1 MNKASASQLC
11 IDAALQEY
19 YDACARD
26 SGDSDNESGDES
38 DQDSASHWRSTCR
51 SPLRGKARL
60 RLYQRGS
67 VQQLLR
73 EKECHTLRGKDAET
87 TASLLAKPLAFATE
101 PHDDTDLAS
110 TVLFPSE
117 DTPSST
123 FGAVD
128 KASAGEKCIVF
139 DALSALRQTQSH
151 CFEKKDNTSLG
162 RSSGPPVWALR
173 QDTLLVSTLNAL
185 PLSAQTLVEALV
197 AASNDVARAQWQL
210 RELSASSHRGD
221 TKLMEDGLSHYSMI
235 LTGEEALHL
244 TASLTLRRFCTVVQ
258 GMIRQVADW
267 ALGLQQGEHFQQ
279 SSPVRWGY
287 SWRVNVLQCLENVLL
302 PVRRCVQIMEQA
314 CSLISETSGNMK
326 TTSEQVGVVVRASEL
341 LDFLIVRTSALQRTS
356 TMGLYRFYMV
366 LLVYC
371 SLPYT
376 LLMTCAIFGFVT
388 DIDPD
393 VWRSSMPRIF
403 RLSFSHIRVGDG
415 QGDKN
420 ALMLPTD
427 ILSLVFL
434 CVGYE
439 RVGARGVVCN
449 NNSCDIQHQELD
461 RARRR
466 AAFGAMMFS
475 RSFILHSFVAFA
487 KQKTLTGWRR
497 RRSTAQGFALCSEPN
512 DKTFSQHTDNVCG
525 SVEGP
530 AYAALPLVLCS
541 NDECFPTLSI
551 YNVARWWLQV
561 VSDKAHHDI
570 TLSNTS
576 MTADGLECVQLW
588 LHPSVPAARWVTA
601 GLLVPLAQVVQR
613 LQEQRVKELLAASL
627 RCPDGIARAN
637 TFYAKRRSLGQSAAV
652 TDGTCFANDSLTA
665 VACNTRAGDG
675 LPTETGALSMMEA
688 RGFSFI
694 DYVGL
699 FIDVALC
706 RDNERIVHK
715 FLFRLLHEPHWWYRC
730 SATECV
736 LDGTASQFITTS
748 FAEAMRDHP
757 LGHCVRL
764 HVAPRDGDQLG
775 GTDGSEPGHQ
785 LEMLRTFDSF
795 ELRFALPLDVD
806 LILLPQNLSV
816 TWSEGG
822 QLQEVYT
829 SCFWNR
835 RIGCDPKNQ
844 QRCGSPT
851 SSGHQRRRG
860 TWCYIF
866 GYLWRCFM
874 LKYH

>member
-487 KQKTLTGWRR
+487 KQKTLTGW
-497 RRSTAQGFALCSEPN
+497 S
-512 DKTFSQHTDNVCG
+512 
-525 SVEGP
+525 
-530 AYAALPLVLCS
+530 
-541 NDECFPTLSI
+541 
-551 YNVARWWLQV
+551 
-561 VSDKAHHDI
+561 
-570 TLSNTS
+570 
-576 MTADGLECVQLW
+576 
-588 LHPSVPAARWVTA
+588 
-601 GLLVPLAQVVQR
+601 
-613 LQEQRVKELLAASL
+613 
-627 RCPDGIARAN
+627 
-637 TFYAKRRSLGQSAAV
+637 
-652 TDGTCFANDSLTA
+652 
-665 VACNTRAGDG
+665 
-675 LPTETGALSMMEA
+675 
-688 RGFSFI
+688 
-694 DYVGL
+694 
-699 FIDVALC
+699 
-706 RDNERIVHK
+706 
-715 FLFRLLHEPHWWYRC
+715 
-730 SATECV
+730 
-736 LDGTASQFITTS
+736 
-748 FAEAMRDHP
+748 
-757 LGHCVRL
+757 
-764 HVAPRDGDQLG
+764 G

-866 GYLWRCFM
+866 GYLCALFYAQISLREERKQLQRRGGAVRQARSWCRYRKSDDQAQVSRIVRGLGSAYFELSFAVDSLVSFTRNTVGAVVHELETLTDAAGAAVSCITLCQRIDALLLRLHTISFPVTASKIGAEKCRQFSDSVRECITALLTISLDPASLPVRHVVSRTHSTVETLVTTVRTIPVTSM
-874 LKYH
+874 LREHLQPLLVLLSFNGFYDA